1 MKEKFKKQN
10 GITLIALIISII
22 VMLILAVVSI
32 NIIINQGIIGKSQQ
46 AANTHNIAAEKEAI
60 ELGYSEYRMDKI
72 QNSRVS
78 LAIEGA
84 STIGDEIT
92 GWEIRFN
99 ESKNKY
105 ILKGDGTIEIRKIT
119 EDEET
124 LEKYFLGDNR
134 NGGIDIMTL
143 LKEDGDNVIFT
154 DNNVIMLDI
163 INCDTDTDYLYVKYN
178 NAVYRVILKIDET
191 EKYLTQNVCLLYTP
205 SGKEGEKISYSYDGT
220 EENKEEWTILYDNG
234 ENIEIVSKN
243 IMGDLY
249 LGKEDDQAQ
258 GNSDEEKA
266 IYSYNNAIKRLNN
279 YCSSLITNDNKIS
292 VRSVGTNPVNS
303 IIENKA
309 MYKSEKL
316 EEWNAN
322 YNGRLMESDNNW
334 EQDYVRMLFWEIDDN
349 SYYWLAS
356 RAITEYDS
364 EINFSIRINKNGND
378 YLGYYNLLRVRDN
391 GKIEFCSYI
400 SRGVRPIVK
409 ISSSFTE

>member
-1 MKEKFKKQN
+1 
-10 GITLIALIISII
+10 
-22 VMLILAVVSI
+22 
-32 NIIINQGIIGKSQQ
+32 
-46 AANTHNIAAEKEAI
+46 
-60 ELGYSEYRMDKI
+60 
-72 QNSRVS
+72 
-78 LAIEGA
+78 
-84 STIGDEIT
+84 
-92 GWEIRFN
+92 
-99 ESKNKY
+99 
-105 ILKGDGTIEIRKIT
+105 
-119 EDEET
+119 
-124 LEKYFLGDNR
+124 
-134 NGGIDIMTL
+134 MTL

-409 ISSSFTE
+409 ISLFFME